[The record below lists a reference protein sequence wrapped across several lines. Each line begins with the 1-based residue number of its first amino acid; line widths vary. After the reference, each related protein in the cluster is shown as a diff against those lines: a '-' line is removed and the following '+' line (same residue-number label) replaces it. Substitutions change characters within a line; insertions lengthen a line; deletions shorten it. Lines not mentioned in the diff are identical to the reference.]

1 MTKQEHNKMT
11 ESEQR
16 ALNCAD
22 AIEDAH
28 NKIKQCDELLNALE
42 THCGKLIDKRFFE
55 KHFTIKGEYQD
66 YTKYSLT
73 GKHYE
78 WDKYMH
84 RIGIDRMSWQYEP
97 DANGVSIVRA
107 YSDYEYIE
115 LQNRETAH
123 VIAQV
128 AWFKTKMKERIEY
141 QTEKKAKFEAIDDG
155 AIIADLQ
162 AIFFKYGEPDT
173 WGKLLD
179 SYEVKYPKK

>member
-1 MTKQEHNKMT
+1 MS
-11 ESEQR
+11 ESEKR

-42 THCGKLIDKRFFE
+42 AHTGKLIDKRFFE

-78 WDKYMH
+78 WDKYAH
-84 RIGIDRMSWQYEP
+84 RIGLDRMHWTYNA
-97 DANGVSIVRA
+97 DDNGVETVRA

-128 AWFKTKMKERIEY
+128 AWFKTRMRERIEY
-141 QTEKKAKFEAIDDG
+141 QTEQKKKLEAIDDN
-155 AIIADLQ
+155 AIVAELQ
-162 AIFFKYGEPDT
+162 AVFFKYGEPET
-173 WGKLLD
+173 WGRILD
-179 SYEVKYPKK
+179 LYEVKYPKRNNEA